1 MGIFD
6 KLKGKKENK
15 EAEVAGKKTREVYS
29 MPSLDGK
36 DEITVFRPGKVNN
49 IRHRNNEITQL
60 IMARIIKQRE
70 GDTIYFDYTDYVAF
84 ELSKEQEISDEIMSA
99 VMRQYERES
108 RGKMQGGQ
116 QQYYLGRLI
125 DDRTGWY
132 TFDSKSEAVQNIVNK
147 IVEEQITARNA
158 ELDAKMQRRQEEITK
173 QQEFM
178 ASIDAKGYLENA
190 QREKNERKQYP
201 TIREV
206 YYPNARSD
214 SRYANYDGVN
224 INTGDI
230 LRMRQVNKVG
240 KDGSGTYLYSA
251 YIKNA
256 EHESDV
262 EFLGGQNPDG
272 YAVCFELQ
280 KRLEDIVRTGNLQE
294 ITKVLTL
301 LSDARNFQ
309 DMRQLTYIGEVDK
322 NGQVNRKEKSSSS
335 AIQSRIELMKQEFAR
350 AIQQRD
356 QGQQK

>member
-1 MGIFD
+1 MGLFD
-6 KLKGKKENK
+6 RLKNNRETKVEEKRI
-15 EAEVAGKKTREVYS
+15 REVYS
-29 MPSLDGK
+29 IPSLDGK
-36 DEITVFRPGKVNN
+36 EEITSFRPEKVNE
-49 IRHRNNEITQL
+49 IRHRNNEVTQL

-84 ELSKEQEISDEIMSA
+84 ELPKEQEISDEIMSA
-99 VMRQYERES
+99 VMRQYEIES

-132 TFDSKSEAVQNIVNK
+132 TFDNKSAAVQNIVDK
-147 IVEEQITARNA
+147 IVEKEITERNA
-158 ELDAKMQRRQEEITK
+158 ELDAKIQQRRQEEMK
-173 QQEFM
+173 RQQEFM
-178 ASIDAKGYLENA
+178 ASIDAKGYLENV

-201 TIREV
+201 TIREI
-206 YYPNARSD
+206 YYPNKQND
-214 SRYANYDGVN
+214 YRYANYDGVN

-256 EHESDV
+256 ANESDV
-262 EFLGGQNPDG
+262 EFFNGQNPDG

-280 KRLEDIVRTGNLQE
+280 KRLEDIVRTGNIQE
-294 ITKVLTL
+294 ITQVLTL
-301 LSDARNFQ
+301 LSDERNFQ
-309 DMRQLTYIGEVDK
+309 DMRQLTYIGEIDK
-322 NGQVNRKEKSSSS
+322 NGQVSRKEKSSSS
-335 AIQSRIELMKQEFAR
+335 AIQSRIEVMKQEFAR
-350 AIQQRD
+350 AMQQRD